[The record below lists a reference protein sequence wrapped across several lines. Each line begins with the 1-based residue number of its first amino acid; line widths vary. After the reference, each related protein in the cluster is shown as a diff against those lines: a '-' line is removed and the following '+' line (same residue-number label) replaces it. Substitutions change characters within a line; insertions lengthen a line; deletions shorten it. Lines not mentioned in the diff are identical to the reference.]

1 MNDLNQLKDYSEL
14 CDIVNNISLLNIGE
28 KHLYNKQ
35 ENINIPNK
43 QEFNNELENPY
54 IIHYDENHTDF
65 NKIFEYFDLTQYTLE
80 FSNYFM
86 NVINSYFMDIMMKY
100 MHISNKDKTNNNK
113 LINFYH
119 FCIDYTTSY
128 NNYKDT
134 LQLLQN
140 GENGQNGQNEQRKN
154 YKKRAKQELHEKL
167 SYNKIIEIRDFMND
181 LLEDVNFN
189 LSYDEY
195 NDFTKKTYMLLEP
208 MHKLIQYLFKNTTEI
223 INNPQQYEL
232 IKLNNK
238 LDIIIPLLNII
249 KLILYVLI
257 KNEVL

>member
-1 MNDLNQLKDYSEL
+1 MSELNKLKDYSEL
-14 CDIVNNISLLNIGE
+14 CDIVNNISLLNLGE

-35 ENINIPNK
+35 DNINIPNK
-43 QEFNNELENPY
+43 QEYNSELENPY
-54 IIHYDENHTDF
+54 IIHYDENYTDF
-65 NKIFEYFDLTQYTLE
+65 NKIFECFDLTQYTLE
-80 FSNYFM
+80 FSNYFT

-100 MHISNKDKTNNNK
+100 MHIDNKDKNNINT
-113 LINFYH
+113 LLNFYH

-134 LQLLQN
+134 LDYLQN
-140 GENGQNGQNEQRKN
+140 EHNEYDEKRKD
-154 YKKRAKQELHEKL
+154 YKKRTKKELHEKL
-167 SYNKIIEIRDFMND
+167 SYNKIIEIRDFMHD

-189 LSYDEY
+189 LSSEDY

-208 MHKLIQYLFKNTTEI
+208 MHKLIQYLFKNTNEI
-223 INNPQQYEL
+223 IGNPQQFEL
-232 IKLNNK
+232 LKLNDK